1 MSTLSPTT
9 YHVEY
14 GHGLVLPGSVGHVVI
29 VVVVVGGHG
38 GETEGQQPQY

>member
-14 GHGLVLPGSVGHVVI
+14 GHGLVLPGSVGDVSI